1 MLSFWGFCI
10 ILALLALIMTKRA
23 SVIVALVAV
32 PMIFGALAGFG
43 PKLGAFAFD
52 GIKSVAPVGV
62 MLTFAILY
70 FGVMNDTGM
79 FDPAIKRIIMYGG
92 GVPV

>member
-1 MLSFWGFCI
+1 MLAFWGFCI
-10 ILALLALIMTKRA
+10 ILALLILIMTKRA

-32 PMIFGALAGFG
+32 PMIFGIFAGFG
-43 PKLGAFAFD
+43 PQLGKFAFE

-70 FGVMNDTGM
+70 FGIFSIEPSNCQIPQQFYQVGL
-79 FDPAIKRIIMYGG
+79 
-92 GVPV
+92 